1 MSNKILACT
10 CILTALWT
18 LSCATQRK
26 CIQKWQLRPDTIHTT
41 SVRDSIVYRDTIVYI
56 SIEGK
61 TVIDSVVI
69 PCPPPP
75 PAFIPDTARAETE
88 LAMAKAWWSYP
99 VIKLDLYQKENLLE
113 VKLDSAIMEAYHW
126 RNEYEKITQV
136 IKERYV
142 PKIYKQALTIC
153 IFIFSCGFLFL
164 GWKAYKFFKK

>member
-1 MSNKILACT
+1 MKTYLITAVILS
-10 CILTALWT
+10 LFLG

-26 CIQKWQLRPDTIHTT
+26 CFEKWEMRPDTVRT
-41 SVRDSIVYRDTIVYI
+41 STVRDSLVYRDTIVYI
-56 SIEGK
+56 PISGK
-61 TVIDSVVI
+61 TVIDSVII
-69 PCPPPP
+69 PCPSPPP
-75 PAFIPDTARAETE
+75 SFVPDTARAETE
-88 LAMAKAWWSYP
+88 LAIAKAWWSYP

-126 RNEYEKITQV
+126 KNEYERITQV

-153 IFIFSCGFLFL
+153 IVIFACAFLFL